1 MWCLCSDASPVSGC
15 TAVVCYQGAMRVAS
29 HTSEM
34 NKVWCYSRKCAGFV
48 LTVVDVIGS
57 TEPSHSSLVID
68 GDGLSAELSLTQGL
82 NQINSWEKPPANSLA
97 PYRQK
102 LGPVNQASE
111 VQVFPIMVSAGWF
124 AEVFTGA
131 LLCVGGFAPVRSVA
145 AAGRAGLLGV
155 RLTCLTDAWCLLK
168 LSTFLLG

>member
-1 MWCLCSDASPVSGC
+1 MWYLCSDASPVSGC
-15 TAVVCYQGAMRVAS
+15 TAVVCYQGAMHVAS

-48 LTVVDVIGS
+48 FTAADVTGS

-102 LGPVNQASE
+102 LGPVNQASK
-111 VQVFPIMVSAGWF
+111 VQVFPIMVSEADSLKFSLVRCFASEVLLLWEVLLLLEGLACLEWGWH
-124 AEVFTGA
+124 
-131 LLCVGGFAPVRSVA
+131 
-145 AAGRAGLLGV
+145 
-155 RLTCLTDAWCLLK
+155 AWQTPDV
-168 LSTFLLG
+168 SSN

>member
-15 TAVVCYQGAMRVAS
+15 TAVVCYQGAMHVAS

-48 LTVVDVIGS
+48 LTAADVTRS

-68 GDGLSAELSLTQGL
+68 GDRLSAELSLTQGL

-111 VQVFPIMVSAGWF
+111 VQVFPIMVSEADSLKFSLVRCFASEVLLLWEVLLLLEGLACLEWGWH
-124 AEVFTGA
+124 
-131 LLCVGGFAPVRSVA
+131 
-145 AAGRAGLLGV
+145 
-155 RLTCLTDAWCLLK
+155 AWQTPDV
-168 LSTFLLG
+168 SSN